1 MFLLSPRC
9 SLGRLL
15 LLGLGLLTAARAE
28 PELRSL
34 APVLAEVEAGD
45 ILTLPFRV
53 SERGEERTLYVET
66 LDLPPGWF
74 LVMPAGEFSLPPGT
88 GQTRLLVVQAGPAT
102 PAGEY
107 LLRYTVSGVDQPGRR
122 AEAVARVRLRPR
134 GQLQLTPI
142 GAPPARAV
150 AGDLTE
156 LGARVANTGNV
167 PLEVVLE
174 ARFDAAAVVVFT
186 SDRLRLGPGESAPV
200 RLSLQPAP
208 QLTRLQ
214 NRTLR
219 VEARAT
225 SGTLDELLVA
235 RFHVPLELVPR
246 EAGEDPW
253 RRFPVELTTHF
264 GGNDQDRGVQFTL
277 SGQGHLDDARRHGLQ
292 FFARAPDR
300 TGRSALGGRDEYWLR
315 YEQPSFA
322 VSAGDRAF
330 SLSELTNQSRYG
342 RGIGV
347 EVTPPD
353 WAWAGGIFYVEDRFL
368 PTSRQDYG
376 GWLAWQPAWLPHAAG
391 RQPSQLRLNLLHL
404 EEGANGRRAAFRETL
419 ASLETRLSLRTHD
432 RLEAEWAASRSTQP
446 GRSDD
451 QAWRLAYTGRGGPFS
466 SYRLQ
471 ARRAGPGYAG
481 RQADTADYGVGF
493 TMPLHARLNG
503 QLDVQRY
510 ERNLAAAPNRG
521 PANRENLYR
530 GGLDLRFSNGWSS
543 FFRYQLYD
551 RDDALPTTGRRL
563 LEQGPSL
570 GVSRVRGALSTRAEV
585 RYSQAENRLTGD
597 TFSGTTATLS
607 GSYRFSSTLQF
618 TGTARIGR
626 DGAPNDSR
634 LLREGR
640 DYGGTLRW
648 RPTPRLTVNGSYHN
662 YTQRFPDQPLRERAE
677 RDHYSAGADFRLT
690 PRQHLRADVRRTES
704 RFGTTQTS
712 YFLSY
717 VLRLNPPVALRRDV
731 GALEGWVRQT
741 GRPGSPG
748 VADAI
753 VYVDGTATRTDADGR
768 FRFRTLAPGD
778 YTVRVDTEALGLDV
792 LPGPGG
798 LPTVTVT
805 GAQTATTEVS
815 LTRGASLRGQIFIAP
830 PENGNGNGNGNGYS
844 NGNGNGNGPANG
856 PGTALVGD
864 RVRLNG
870 NGYSSANG
878 HGHGNG
884 NGNANGHGANRLYG
898 DGVLAG
904 NGHGSHR
911 ASGNGVVNGRNGTNG
926 NGRPGANGNGTNG
939 ANGLGNLLVELSNGE
954 QTLRTVS
961 DRAGGFLFQ
970 QVLPGEWTLR
980 VYPHNLPAHHR
991 LETPT
996 RPLHLRAGEEGW
1008 VEVRVLPQ
1016 PRTIR
1021 MLDEGRLSSHP

>member
-1 MFLLSPRC
+1 
-9 SLGRLL
+9 LL

-53 SERGEERTLYVET
+53 SERGEDRTLYRET
-66 LDLPPGWF
+66 LDLPPGW
-74 LVMPAGEFSLPPGT
+74 LPVMPLGEFSLPPGA
-88 GQTRLLVVQAGPAT
+88 GQTRLVAVQAGPAT

-107 LLRYTVSGVDQPGRR
+107 LLRYTLSGVDDPSRR
-122 AEAVARVRLRPR
+122 AEAVARVRLQPR
-134 GQLQLTPI
+134 GELQLTPI
-142 GAPPARAV
+142 GALPARAV
-150 AGDLTE
+150 AGERTE
-156 LGARVANTGNV
+156 LGARVFNAGNV
-167 PLEVVLE
+167 PLAVELE
-174 ARFDAAAVVVFT
+174 ARFDVDALVLFT
-186 SDRLRLGPGESAPV
+186 PDRLQLGPGESALV

-219 VEARAT
+219 VEARAAP
-225 SGTLDELLVA
+225 GPGAELLVA

-253 RRFPVELTTHF
+253 RRFPLELTTEF
-264 GGNDQDRGVQFTL
+264 GGNDLDQAVQFTL
-277 SGQGHLDDARRHGLQ
+277 SGRGHLDDARRHGLQ

-315 YEQPSFA
+315 YEHPSFA

-376 GWLAWQPAWLPHAAG
+376 SWLAWQPTWLPQAAG
-391 RQPSQLRLNLLHL
+391 RQPGQLRLNLLRL
-404 EEGANGRRAAFRETL
+404 DEGASGRRDAFRETL
-419 ASLETRLSLRTHD
+419 ASLETRLSLRTRD

-446 GRSDD
+446 GRGDD
-451 QAWRLAYTGRGGPFS
+451 QAWRLAYTGQGGPFS
-466 SYRLQ
+466 SYRVQ
-471 ARRAGPGYAG
+471 ARRAGPDYAG
-481 RQADTADYGVGF
+481 READTADYGVGF
-493 TMPLHARLNG
+493 TVPLHARLTS
-503 QLDVQRY
+503 QFDVQRY
-510 ERNLAAAPNRG
+510 ERNLSTAPERG

-530 GGLDLRFSNGWSS
+530 GALDFRFSTGWSS

-585 RYSQAENRLTGD
+585 RYSQADDRLSGD
-597 TFSGTTATLS
+597 TFSGTTATFS

-618 TGTARIGR
+618 TGTVRLGR
-626 DGAPNDSR
+626 DGAPSDSR

-648 RPTPRLTVNGSYHN
+648 RPTPRLTVDGSYYN
-662 YTQRFPDQPLRERAE
+662 YAQRFPDQPLRERAE

-717 VLRLNPPVALRRDV
+717 VLRFNPPLALRRDV
-731 GALEGWVRQT
+731 GTLEGWVRQT

-778 YTVRVDTEALGLDV
+778 YTVRVDTHALGLDV

-798 LPTVTVT
+798 LPTVTVS
-805 GAQTATTEVS
+805 GAQTAQTEVN
-815 LTRGASLRGQIFIAP
+815 LTRGSSLRGQIFIAP
-830 PENGNGNGNGNGYS
+830 PKNTNGNGNGNGNGYV
-844 NGNGNGNGPANG
+844 NGNGNGKGNGNGNGK
-856 PGTALVGD
+856 
-864 RVRLNG
+864 G
-870 NGYSSANG
+870 NGYVN
-878 HGHGNG
+878 GNG
-884 NGNANGHGANRLYG
+884 NGKGT
-898 DGVLAG
+898 
-904 NGHGSHR
+904 
-911 ASGNGVVNGRNGTNG
+911 VNGG
-926 NGRPGANGNGTNG
+926 NG

-961 DRAGGFLFQ
+961 DRAGAFLFQ
-970 QVLPGEWTLR
+970 QLLPGEWTLR
-980 VYPHNLPAHHR
+980 VYPHNLPPHHQ
-991 LETPT
+991 LETPSRT
-996 RPLHLRAGEEGW
+996 LHLRPGEEHRID
-1008 VEVRVLPQ
+1008 VPVLPQ
-1016 PRTIR
+1016 PRTILI
-1021 MLDEGRLSSHP
+1021 LDEGSLSSSN